1 MGETYKPTY
10 CHYQGKERYID
21 MNCNKCG
28 QDVLMPFR
36 CPYCGGQFCSEH
48 RLPENHQCPN
58 LLQAQAQRY
67 ETASATVPP
76 SASYDYKITFGQ
88 QPRKVNG
95 RIYFSPKELQ
105 HLAIG
110 VLLVIGIGFSFGF
123 GAIGQEG
130 WLFYS
135 SVLAVIM
142 TVSFTIHEF
151 AHKFTAQKR
160 GLWSEFRLTTWGALI
175 TLVSIFM
182 PFKLIS
188 PGAVM
193 ISGPMTIED
202 LGKTSIAGPITNI
215 ILSAAFL
222 GATQISSE
230 FYWIFVIGAFLNA
243 LMAVINLIP
252 FGILD
257 GFKIFSWNK
266 MIWAASFGLAVA
278 LAIPAYFMYNALL

>member
-1 MGETYKPTY
+1 
-10 CHYQGKERYID
+10 
-21 MNCNKCG
+21 MNCSRCG

-58 LLQAQAQRY
+58 LLQAQSHRY
-67 ETASATVPP
+67 EPASNTVPNN
-76 SASYDYKITFGQ
+76 ASYEYKITFGQ
-88 QPRKVNG
+88 PRKVKG

-105 HLAIG
+105 HILIG
-110 VLLVIGIGFSFGF
+110 ILLVSGIGFSFGF
-123 GAIGQEG
+123 GAIGQQD

-135 SVLAVIM
+135 SILALLL
-142 TVSFTIHEF
+142 TLSFIIHEF

-175 TLVSIFM
+175 TLLSIFL

-193 ISGPMTIED
+193 ISGPMNLED
-202 LGKTSIAGPITNI
+202 LGRTSIAGPLTNI
-215 ILSAAFL
+215 TLNAIFLVAAY
-222 GATQISSE
+222 IPSE
-230 FYWIFVIGAFLNA
+230 FFWIFVIGAFING
-243 LMAVINLIP
+243 LMAVLNLIP

-257 GFKIFSWNK
+257 GFKIFRWNK
-266 MIWAASFGLAVA
+266 ILWAVTFGLALA
-278 LAIPAYFMYNALL
+278 LAIPSYFLYFSLI

>member
-1 MGETYKPTY
+1 
-10 CHYQGKERYID
+10 

-58 LLQAQAQRY
+58 LLQAQEQRREAASNAFSNNTAY
-67 ETASATVPP
+67 E
-76 SASYDYKITFGQ
+76 YKITFGQ
-88 QPRKVNG
+88 PRKVNG
-95 RIYFSPKELQ
+95 QINFSPKELQ

-110 VLLVIGIGFSFGF
+110 TLLVIGIGFSFGF
-123 GAIGQEG
+123 SSIGLEG

-135 SVLAVIM
+135 SVLAAIL
-142 TVSFTIHEF
+142 TASFMVHEL

-175 TLVSIFM
+175 TLLSIFL

-215 ILSAAFL
+215 SLSALFL
-222 GATQISSE
+222 SATLIPSE
-230 FYWIFVIGAFLNA
+230 YYWIFVIGAFLNA
-243 LMAVINLIP
+243 LMAVINLVP

-257 GFKIFSWNK
+257 GFKIFTWSK
-266 MIWAASFGLAVA
+266 LIWAATFVIAIV
-278 LAIPAYFMYNALL
+278 LAIPSYLMYQALI